1 MSNPSFQCDHDGLLL
16 YSIVDLILYSVG
28 NLSNKRTFVRK
39 LYKIG
44 SWNKANSSCND
55 QINLLS

>member
-44 SWNKANSSCND
+44 S
-55 QINLLS
+55 